1 MELLLQMMVCVFALK
16 SQRDRATEH
25 FNIPNNTG
33 ETGHLFE
40 DPTSNETAC
49 QPRVM
54 HIFPLVFPSNE
65 NRQALQ
71 GGTLSIK
78 TGRVGETKQ
87 TRRTAKSVDAESK
100 QHR

>member
-1 MELLLQMMVCVFALK
+1 MLLQMMVCVFALK
-16 SQRDRATEH
+16 SQRDSATEH

-40 DPTSNETAC
+40 EPTSNETAC

-65 NRQALQ
+65 NRQALSEVLASRRRNTFDQDWKEREEGRRNQTDKTQ
-71 GGTLSIK
+71 G
-78 TGRVGETKQ
+78 
-87 TRRTAKSVDAESK
+87 
-100 QHR
+100 